1 MLPVML
7 PRLLRKRLTEL
18 ILDSLHDGEA
28 RRGLEAMAHV
38 GGGSRAPARIVDL
51 PPRAL
56 RDCFEERDGRLQ
68 VRSRWQESAQDLH
81 ERSRRAA
88 DAIRRRPLD
97 PPGAPLGTAL
107 DAAATLFDAGLYYE
121 VHEWLEP
128 YWLRAD
134 GVTRVALQGL
144 IQVAVGFEHL
154 ASGNVSG
161 ARKLLAEGCARLR
174 KGRLPDIDLD
184 AFERA
189 VRACLEEIGTCDVAA
204 AHDFDLVAVP
214 RLPTRA

>member
-1 MLPVML
+1 M
-7 PRLLRKRLTEL
+7 
-18 ILDSLHDGEA
+18 A
-28 RRGLEAMAHV
+28 RV
-38 GGGSRAPARIVDL
+38 GAGSRAPARIIDL

-56 RDCFEERDGRLQ
+56 RDCFEERGDALQ
-68 VRSRWQESAQDLH
+68 VKSPWQECADDLR

-88 DAIRRRPLD
+88 DAIARRPLARPD
-97 PPGAPLGTAL
+97 GSLGMAM

-134 GVTRVALQGL
+134 GATRVALQGL
-144 IQVAVGFEHL
+144 IQVAVGFEHR

-161 ARKLLAEGCARLR
+161 ARALLAEGCAKLR
-174 KGRLPDIDLD
+174 RGRLPEIDLD

-189 VRACLEEIGTCDVAA
+189 VRACLEDIGACSVPAPR
-204 AHDFDLVAVP
+204 DLDRAAVP
-214 RLPTRA
+214 RFPTKS